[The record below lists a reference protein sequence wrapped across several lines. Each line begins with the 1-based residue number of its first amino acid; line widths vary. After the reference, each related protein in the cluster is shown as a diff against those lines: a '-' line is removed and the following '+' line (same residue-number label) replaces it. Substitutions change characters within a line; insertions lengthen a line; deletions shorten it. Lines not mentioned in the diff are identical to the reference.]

1 MNIKIVD
8 TTLRDGEQKAGIA
21 LKIEDKIEIAKILDS
36 IGTYQIEAGIP
47 SMGGEEKKSLQKI
60 MELNLKSKV
69 SAWNRMN
76 IDDIKH
82 SVECGVDII
91 HITVPS
97 SDIHINSKLKKS
109 RNWVIYN
116 MKRCVSYAKENNF
129 EVTLGFE
136 DASRADLG
144 FLVELSK
151 TALEEGASR
160 VRYADTVGILYPA
173 KIYEEIK
180 LIKEKVD
187 IDIEIH
193 AHNDFGM
200 AIANSIAAVKAGSE
214 YVDCTFGGI
223 GERAGNCNY
232 SDFAIASNII
242 FSLNNVN
249 IEMLTEA
256 ERKIMSIIKYGVS

>member
-36 IGTYQIEAGIP
+36 VGVYQIEAGIP

-97 SDIHINSKLKKS
+97 SDIQINSKLKKS
-109 RNWVIYN
+109 RQWVIEN
-116 MKRCVSYAKENNF
+116 MKRSIRYAKENNF
-129 EVTLGFE
+129 EVTLGLE
-136 DASRADLG
+136 DASRANFE
-144 FLVELSK
+144 FLVELCK
-151 TALEEGASR
+151 VALEEGASR
-160 VRYADTVGILYPA
+160 VRYADTVGILYPN

-180 LIKEKVD
+180 SIKEK
-187 IDIEIH
+187 INIEIEIH

-200 AIANSIAAVKAGSE
+200 AIANSIAAVKANATH
-214 YVDCTFGGI
+214 VDCTCGGI

-232 SDFAIASNII
+232 SNFLIASNNV
-242 FSLNNVN
+242 FALNNLN
-249 IEMLTEA
+249 IEMLIDA
-256 ERKIMSIIKYGVS
+256 ERRIMNIIKYGAN